1 MRACVH
7 ACVRAL
13 NMMILY
19 YTAHRMELQTVYC
32 KFMLTK
38 LLEAKIGKER
48 RNLYALLYVYPC

>member
-1 MRACVH
+1 
-7 ACVRAL
+7 
-13 NMMILY
+13 
-19 YTAHRMELQTVYC
+19 MELQTVYC